1 MLEQIPA
8 RFVTLFFPLE
18 RKVRFGFVKPSATVP
33 RTVAFNGSNLAVL
46 VSPKRKSTPNGVLF
60 LLQVP
65 VTFELP
71 HRCSKNLYAHKN
83 TIFSFASFDKC
94 DTSKAIL
101 LKYSNLLTRQSAIFP
116 QLQCQPFVLIRRA
129 YSFIQL
135 HRFHTPKH
143 LPVTNR
149 DQTLCK
155 IGENFRVVFQVI
167 IKPQK
172 CGN

>member
-1 MLEQIPA
+1 MVQIW
-8 RFVTLFFPLE
+8 
-18 RKVRFGFVKPSATVP
+18 PS
-33 RTVAFNGSNLAVL
+33 
-46 VSPKRKSTPNGVLF
+46 LF
-60 LLQVP
+60 LQKEKAHQTVCFFFCRYRLLLNFLIGVQ
-65 VTFELP
+65 
-71 HRCSKNLYAHKN
+71 KNLYAHKN